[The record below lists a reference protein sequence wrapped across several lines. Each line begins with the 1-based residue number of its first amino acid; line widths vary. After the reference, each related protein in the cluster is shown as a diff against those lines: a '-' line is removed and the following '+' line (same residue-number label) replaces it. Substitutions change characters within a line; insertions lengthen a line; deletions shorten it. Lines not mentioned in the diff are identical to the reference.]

1 MMSYEQF
8 ISAYEA
14 GPSDAAMWSIL
25 AISIVLAWGTGHFT
39 SKGLRTGGKFRRWF
53 GASLS
58 GFLAFILALGLSY
71 GLAQAIARKPLTDAN
86 PEYAARYLEQLRQE
100 GDARVAA
107 AEADHRATSHDPVDG
122 CAELYDLRPGQYGTT
137 RGLNG
142 GDADAVSPRYPNG
155 ERMFPGRRVW
165 IVALAAPGGHV
176 MLTPSGSLTRESDE
190 PLAYCMI
197 EYDERWRQW
206 RDVSDPAGYRLN
218 QQ

>member
-1 MMSYEQF
+1 MSYEQF

-14 GPSDAAMWSIL
+14 GPDASTGLL
-25 AISIVLAWGTGHFT
+25 ALGVAVVLGFITAHLT
-39 SKGLRTGGKFRRWF
+39 SKALRTGGKFRRWF
-53 GASLS
+53 VATSSGILVFVVAGAVLF
-58 GFLAFILALGLSY
+58 GLVQTLAR
-71 GLAQAIARKPLTDAN
+71 QPLVQEN
-86 PEYAARYLEQLRQE
+86 PEYAERYLEQLRQQ

-107 AEADHRATSHDPVDG
+107 AEADRRVTSHDPVDG

-155 ERMFPGRRVW
+155 ESMFPGRRVW
-165 IVALAAPGGHV
+165 VVALAAPGGHV
-176 MLTPSGSLTRESDE
+176 MLTPSGSVTRESDE